1 MRTKIIATIGPAT
14 RSKEM
19 LRKIIGKGVD
29 VCRLNFSHGNYAVH
43 AETIRYVREINEEDG
58 SNIAILADLQGPK
71 IRVGDIENGEI
82 QLVQGEEIKLSS
94 KPCMG
99 TKEMVHISY
108 NQIARDVKK
117 DEIILMDDGK
127 LSLRI
132 KKSLDETTVLAE
144 VVEGGPL
151 RPRKGVNLPHTKL
164 SLPSLTEKDRKDL
177 AFILTQEVHW
187 IALSFVRHSNDIAQ
201 LRKLIDDA
209 APKKKPWIMAKIEK
223 PEALEDIDDI
233 IEISDGLMVARG
245 DLGVEIPLQKV
256 PMVQKRLINKCI
268 HEGKPIVVATQL
280 LEGMI
285 DNSRPTRA
293 EASDVANSVMDGADA
308 VMLSGE
314 TSVGKY
320 PAETV
325 ETMQKIIHDVE
336 SYRSIYYKHNKP
348 EDKGTD
354 RYLSEAIIFEACKL
368 ARQMDATAMISITH
382 SGFSALKTA
391 SHRPKAEIYAMTYD
405 HFLLCQLNLVWGI
418 KAMIVEGEIKAAVE
432 ISRCTIRKLLEKGLL
447 QKGDYV
453 INTASLPFYIKGKTN
468 SLKVSIAGED
478 D

>member
-29 VCRLNFSHGNYAVH
+29 VCRLNFSHGNYDVH
-43 AETIRYVREINEEDG
+43 AETIRYVREINQEDG

-82 QLVQGEEIKLSS
+82 QLVQGEKIKLSS

-99 TKEMVHISY
+99 TKEMIHISY
-108 NQIARDVKK
+108 SQIARDVKEG
-117 DEIILMDDGK
+117 EIILMDDGK

-187 IALSFVRHSNDIAQ
+187 IALSFVRHSNDIAE

-223 PEALEDIDDI
+223 PEAIEDIDDI
-233 IEISDGLMVARG
+233 IEISDALMVARG

-320 PAETV
+320 PAEAV
-325 ETMQKIIHDVE
+325 ETMQKIIRDVE

-348 EDKGTD
+348 EVKGTD

-368 ARQMDATAMISITH
+368 AKQLDSSTIISITH
-382 SGFSALKTA
+382 SGFSALKMA
-391 SHRPKAEIYAMTYD
+391 SHRPMAKIYALTYD
-405 HFLLCQLNLVWGI
+405 PFILAQLNLVWGI
-418 KAMIVEGEIKAAVE
+418 EGMLVDCDPKFAVE
-432 ISRCTIRKLLEKGLL
+432 IIRSATKKLLAEGKVN
-447 QKGDYV
+447 KGDY
-453 INTASLPFYIKGKTN
+453 ITSTASMPFYVKGKTN
-468 SLKVSIAGED
+468 SLRVSIAGED